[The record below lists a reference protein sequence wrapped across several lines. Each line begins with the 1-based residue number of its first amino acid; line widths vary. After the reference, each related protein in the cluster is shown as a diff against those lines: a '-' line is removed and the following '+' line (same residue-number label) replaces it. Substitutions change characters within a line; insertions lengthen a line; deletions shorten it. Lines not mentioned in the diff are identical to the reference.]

1 MPPFGHA
8 AFVSQSGALGM
19 SVLDYAKEYGIGI
32 SQFVSFGNKPD
43 VSGNDL
49 LLQWEHDDAVG
60 VILMYV
66 ANFGNPRRFL
76 EIASRIAKQKPIIAM
91 KSGRSKVG
99 ARANHD
105 TRPAPRRR
113 RWRRESTH
121 DETRWCG

>member
-66 ANFGNPRRFL
+66 ENFGNPRRFL

-99 ARANHD
+99 ARENHD